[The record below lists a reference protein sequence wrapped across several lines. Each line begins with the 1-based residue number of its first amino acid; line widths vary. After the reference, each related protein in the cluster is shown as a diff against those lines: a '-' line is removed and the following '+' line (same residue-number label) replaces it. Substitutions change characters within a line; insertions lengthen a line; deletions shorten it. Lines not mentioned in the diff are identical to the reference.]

1 MTTQTKD
8 SFYLERFKKLAE
20 HPDRYLS
27 KGSSNRTLW
36 DQLSG
41 RKRLEYL
48 TKYEVSDIK
57 FHEQE
62 YLGFQLVIM
71 EHQFDI
77 STALDKTGQPT
88 SDHWLDDADVS
99 GYIDHRTGSLFRAW
113 AWEIGNPVYDA
124 ITELNW
130 LDHGTVINSF
140 GGSNSLTKTI
150 KTAQK
155 KLKLLAEVKHVK
167 DVLIQIADDRLNY
180 HEAINPFNVVVGDH
194 VWVDAH
200 GRKRKGVI
208 TSTTGSRFNV
218 AYLTPSNHEDLKYK
232 TVGIPNIYVRSNP

>member
-1 MTTQTKD
+1 MTTQD
-8 SFYLERFKKLAE
+8 SFYLERFKKVVE
-20 HPDRYLS
+20 QPDRYLG
-27 KGSSNRTLW
+27 KGFITRTLW
-36 DQLSG
+36 DLGSS
-41 RKRLEYL
+41 RTRLDYL
-48 TKYEVSDIK
+48 TKYFVSDVVY
-57 FHEQE
+57 HEQN
-62 YLGFQLVIM
+62 YLGFQLIVM
-71 EHQFDI
+71 ETKFDI
-77 STALDKTGQPT
+77 STVLDKTGQPT
-88 SDHWLDDADVS
+88 SDHWLDDADIS

-124 ITELNW
+124 ITELRW
-130 LDHGTVINSF
+130 FDQGTVINSF
-140 GGSNSLTKTI
+140 GGSNSLIKTT

>member
-8 SFYLERFKKLAE
+8 NFYLERFKKLA
-20 HPDRYLS
+20 DRSDLYLS
-27 KGSSNRTLW
+27 KGSKHRTLW
-36 DQLSG
+36 DQISS
-41 RKRLEYL
+41 RKRLPYL
-48 TKYEVSDIK
+48 TEYFVNDVVY
-57 FHEQE
+57 HEQD
-62 YLGFQLVIM
+62 YLGFQLIVM
-71 EHQFDI
+71 EHKFDI
-77 STALDKTGQPT
+77 KTVLDKTGQPT
-88 SDHWLDDADVS
+88 TDHWLDEAEIS
-99 GYIDHRTGSLFRAW
+99 GYIDHQTGSLFRAY
-113 AWEIGNPVYDA
+113 AWEIGNSTYDA

-130 LDHGTVINSF
+130 LGQGAVITSF

-155 KLKLLAEVKHVK
+155 KLKLLAEVKNVR
-167 DVLIQIADDRLNY
+167 DVLIKIADERLNY
-180 HEAINPFNVVVGDH
+180 NEATNPFNVVVGDQ

-232 TVGIPNIYVRSNP
+232 TVGIPHIFIKE

>member
-8 SFYLERFKKLAE
+8 SFYLERFKKIVEQPNLYLA
-20 HPDRYLS
+20 
-27 KGSSNRTLW
+27 KGSISRTLW
-36 DQLSG
+36 DQING

-62 YLGFQLVIM
+62 YLGFQLIVV

-77 STALDKTGQPT
+77 STVLDKTGQPT
-88 SDHWLDDADVS
+88 SDHWLDEADIS

-124 ITELNW
+124 ITELRW
-130 LDHGTVINSF
+130 FDQGTAINSF
-140 GGSNSLTKTI
+140 GGSNSLIKTT

-155 KLKLLAEVKHVK
+155 KLKILSEVKNVR
-167 DVLIQIADDRLNY
+167 DTLVQIVDERLNY
-180 HEAINPFNVVVGDH
+180 NEAINPFNVLVGDQ

-232 TVGIPNIYVRSNP
+232 TVGIPHIFIKE